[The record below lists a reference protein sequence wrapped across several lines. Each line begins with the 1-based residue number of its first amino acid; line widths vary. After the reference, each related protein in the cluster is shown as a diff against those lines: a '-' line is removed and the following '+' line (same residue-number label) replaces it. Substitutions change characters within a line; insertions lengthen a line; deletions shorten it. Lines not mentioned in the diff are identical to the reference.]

1 MKQPH
6 FFRQLRFE
14 KNGLMTAT
22 LATIGRQAT
31 TKIIPVAPR
40 VMAVTGQE
48 PASAVALAKRKL
60 SKIQVIIGWRAGS
73 RSPGRLSMSQGVAE
87 MSASA
92 AVTHQSS
99 KCNQDMEVG
108 DNVR

>member
-6 FFRQLRFE
+6 FFHQLRFE

-40 VMAVTGQE
+40 IMAVTGQE
-48 PASAVALAKRKL
+48 PASAVALAKRTL
-60 SKIQVIIGWRAGS
+60 SKIQVIIGWRAES
-73 RSPGRLSMSQGVAE
+73 RSPGRLSMSQGVAA

-92 AVTHQSS
+92 AVTHQTS
-99 KCNQDMEVG
+99 KCNQDMEAG
-108 DNVR
+108 DDAR